1 MVGGLGIAL
10 SLELFSLLT
19 FLQPAE
25 WLFWRRWALL
35 AEAFLPLSWLTFAL
49 TFSRDRGLRGL
60 APFPLFLL
68 IAAPLLPL
76 ATLLSPLEEFFLQ
89 PDSMGNGV
97 LILTR
102 LGFFFSL
109 TLVVYLT
116 YALMQLERTLVSLP
130 RHARWQVKFE
140 IIGAGTLLTMY
151 LVYFSQG
158 LLNRSLE
165 MNLLPA
171 HSLSLT
177 AAIALMAFSRFH
189 RGEAARIQVSREFAF
204 RSLVALAV
212 GGYLFGLGLLGE
224 GLRFLHPELQRT
236 LLTVAGL
243 SGGVGIIAVFLSE
256 GMRRKIKVSLHKN
269 FYQDKYDYR
278 DQWLCFTRR
287 IGTARNQQELH
298 QTILIVIGETF
309 AVQDTILYLRDPD
322 GDVFRAVAAHGT
334 ALPTETFAL
343 GNTLVRYLAG
353 GKWIFSS
360 RDENPQIWQ
369 ENHLFLETGGIS
381 FIVPLHFDRS
391 LEGFILLGRLV
402 NRREDYTYE
411 DFDLMKLLA
420 AQAAATILS
429 LRLAD
434 QLAGSR
440 EMAAIGKVSAFV
452 LHDLKNLVSSLALV
466 VENARDCLDDE
477 DFRAD
482 MLLTL
487 SDNVVRMRHLIGR
500 LQDLEEKPT
509 LDLQPGDL
517 ATVVREG
524 ARLAGDRG
532 IEVTGG
538 PVPAHFDPEEMR
550 KVALNLLLNAR
561 EAGNGHPV
569 QVEVGGN
576 ERVYFRVRDKG
587 SGMSEEFMRRCL
599 FQPFETTKSKGFG
612 IGLYQ
617 CKHIV
622 EAHGGTIEVNST
634 PGHGSEF
641 TVWLPA
647 GLTTDTAHRLATVDG
662 NPPA

>member
-1 MVGGLGIAL
+1 
-10 SLELFSLLT
+10 
-19 FLQPAE
+19 
-25 WLFWRRWALL
+25 
-35 AEAFLPLSWLTFAL
+35 
-49 TFSRDRGLRGL
+49 
-60 APFPLFLL
+60 
-68 IAAPLLPL
+68 
-76 ATLLSPLEEFFLQ
+76 
-89 PDSMGNGV
+89 
-97 LILTR
+97 
-102 LGFFFSL
+102 
-109 TLVVYLT
+109 
-116 YALMQLERTLVSLP
+116 
-130 RHARWQVKFE
+130 VKFE
-140 IIGAGTLLTMY
+140 VIGAGILLTMY

-158 LLNRSLE
+158 LLHRSLD
-165 MNLLPA
+165 MSLLPA
-171 HSLSLT
+171 RSISLM
-177 AAIALMAFSRFH
+177 AAIAFMAFSHFR

-204 RSLVALAV
+204 RSLVVLAV
-212 GGYLFGLGLLGE
+212 GGYLFGLGVLGE
-224 GLRFLHPELQRT
+224 GLRFLDPGLQRT

-243 SGGVGIIAVFLSE
+243 AGGVGIIIVFLSE

-269 FYQDKYDYR
+269 FYQNKYNYR
-278 DQWLCFTRR
+278 DQWLQFTRR
-287 IGTARNQQELH
+287 IGTARNQEELH
-298 QTILIVIGETF
+298 QAILTVIGETF

-322 GDVFRAVAAHGT
+322 GDAFWAIAAHGAT
-334 ALPTETFAL
+334 LPPEPFTSDNPL
-343 GNTLVRYLAG
+343 LRYLAG
-353 GKWIFSS
+353 REWIFSS
-360 RDENPQIWQ
+360 RDENPQIWR
-369 ENHLFLETGGIS
+369 ENRSFLEDGGIS
-381 FIVPLHFDRS
+381 FIIPLHFDRN
-391 LEGFILLGRLV
+391 LEGFILLGQPV

-420 AQAAATILS
+420 AQAASTILS

-440 EMAAIGKVSAFV
+440 ELAAIGKVSAFV

-466 VENARDCLDDE
+466 VENARHCLDDE

-487 SDNVVRMRHLIGR
+487 NSNVVQMRNLIGR

-509 LDLQPGDL
+509 LDLQAGDL
-517 ATVVREG
+517 AAVVREG

-532 IEVTGG
+532 IEITGG

-561 EAGNGHPV
+561 EAGNGQAV

-587 SGMSEEFMRRCL
+587 SGMSEEFIRRRL
-599 FQPFETTKSKGFG
+599 FRPFETTKRKGFG

-634 PGHGSEF
+634 PGYGSEF

-647 GLTTDTAHRLATVDG
+647 ELNTSTAQALAVADR
-662 NPPA
+662 NPST